1 MINKYFRFTRKRVA
15 VFTGLAILI
24 IVLQVIFT
32 GSMISR
38 QKTTVEA
45 GNSESAVIGILDKT
59 ELVRQKF
66 KFRRKV
72 ILSEFAL
79 SFGSFERDRVGDEL
93 NIQMLDGDNNIVY
106 ESMIRFLR

>member
-72 ILSEFAL
+72 ILSELA
-79 SFGSFERDRVGDEL
+79 
-93 NIQMLDGDNNIVY
+93 
-106 ESMIRFLR
+106 